1 MVIYIMKLKKIHIVF
16 FFFVLILGTL
26 LHFTYSLSGQ
36 NKIVSYFSAVNE
48 SVWEHL
54 KLIFFPAIVFSFIEY
69 YAYGKHRVDFWAI
82 KMTAILSSMLFI
94 VVFFYTYSGILG
106 FNLAVLD
113 ILSFIIADVIL
124 TYISYNLQ
132 NSASSG
138 TKADSIKAIA
148 VLFLLTVCFVSWT
161 DNPPDLGIFWG

>member
-1 MVIYIMKLKKIHIVF
+1 MKIKRYHIVL
-16 FFFVLILGTL
+16 FFFVLILGTI

-36 NKIVSYFSAVNE
+36 EKTVSYFSAVNE

-54 KLIFFPAIVFSFIEY
+54 KLIFFPALVFSFIEY
-69 YAYGKHRVDFWAI
+69 FAYGKERADFWAI

-106 FNLAVLD
+106 YNLAVLD
-113 ILSFIIADVIL
+113 ILSFVIATGIL
-124 TYISYNLQ
+124 TFISYNMQ
-132 NSASSG
+132 NSTSSG
-138 TKADSIKAIA
+138 GMADSIKAIA
-148 VLFLLTVCFVSWT
+148 VLILLTVCFIMWT